1 MLSFLR
7 LELNLANVAIVV
19 GHQSL
24 GTCAAD
30 KSGAVSSL
38 MCCQRLEKKANRGT
52 RRECER
58 CLSWLDLVLSPCV
71 NESVRWTTSKHN
83 GGAQLLGPLTPAC
96 SETQG
101 GWVKEEHET
110 HSGIRDRGGPP
121 NLQQLEKKAWIK
133 TVICLVNF
141 YWDLWAAAHK

>member
-30 KSGAVSSL
+30 KSGAVSLL
-38 MCCQRLEKKANRGT
+38 MCCQRLEKKSKPRHKAWVWALFVLTWPCAVTVCEWICAVNHIKAQRRGSVVGT
-52 RRECER
+52 SDPGVLRDTGR
-58 CLSWLDLVLSPCV
+58 LS
-71 NESVRWTTSKHN
+71 E
-83 GGAQLLGPLTPAC
+83 GGACDALRHK
-96 SETQG
+96 
-101 GWVKEEHET
+101 GW
-110 HSGIRDRGGPP
+110 GGPP
-121 NLQQLEKKAWIK
+121 NLQQLEKQARIK

-141 YWDLWAAAHK
+141 YGDLWAAAHK